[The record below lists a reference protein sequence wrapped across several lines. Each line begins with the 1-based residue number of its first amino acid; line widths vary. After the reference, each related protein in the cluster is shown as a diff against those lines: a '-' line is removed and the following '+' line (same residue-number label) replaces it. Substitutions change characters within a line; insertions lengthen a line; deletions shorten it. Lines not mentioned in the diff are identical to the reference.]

1 MTTGCSVHHPLI
13 LRSVSARWKPS
24 KSGASAPDG
33 IDDGGISNKPEY
45 GSTEKIKDDLRFIIP
60 MQPNRKAK

>member
-1 MTTGCSVHHPLI
+1 MEAVQIWCVG
-13 LRSVSARWKPS
+13 
-24 KSGASAPDG
+24 PDG